1 MAKPPVLKR
10 LSDVQAHRIG
20 AGDTVL
26 LAVLAGPADG
36 SATTVVFEVWEPGGS
51 QPPNS
56 HSRSSETFLVLAGH
70 GRAFSDDREVELA
83 AGDVLTLQP
92 GSLHRIENTSD
103 SEKLYT
109 ITIMQNDDGFADL
122 INNGP
127 AASFDDSDMAV
138 LAMVR
143 P

>member
-10 LSDVQAHRIG
+10 LSDVQAHRIST
-20 AGDTVL
+20 GDTVL

-56 HSRSSETFLVLAGH
+56 HSHSSETFLVLAGH
-70 GRAFSDDREVELA
+70 GRAFSDDREVELS

-92 GSLHRIENTSD
+92 GSMHRIENTSD

-109 ITIMQNDDGFADL
+109 ITIMQSDDGFADL

-138 LAMVR
+138 LATVR